1 MAIQRQVSNLQLGDI
16 VIWRADE
23 DLSGDLGATMGM
35 IIDTN
40 PDPHDEQAV
49 LIQFFG
55 GDDWNAG
62 PLHYYHQELDH
73 FLEQGEIRIQHG

>member
-1 MAIQRQVSNLQLGDI
+1 MVIQRQVSNLQLGDI
-16 VIWRADE
+16 VIWKADE

-55 GDDWNAG
+55 EPRSG
-62 PLHYYHQELDH
+62 PLHYYHHELYN
-73 FLEQGEIRIQHG
+73 FLEIGEIRIQHG